1 MTQGSIIYDTR
12 LRHIWHSKAG
22 YGSLTAAAGGT
33 GMGLEKI
40 IPHPTFSSGM
50 GGVAYVIIKP
60 KKQKQVSTLQ
70 ELVFIFIDI

>member
-40 IPHPTFSSGM
+40 IPHPTFTSRM
-50 GGVAYVIIKP
+50 GV
-60 KKQKQVSTLQ
+60 L
-70 ELVFIFIDI
+70 LM

>member
-22 YGSLTAAAGGT
+22 YVSLTAAAGGT

-50 GGVAYVIIKP
+50 GV
-60 KKQKQVSTLQ
+60 L
-70 ELVFIFIDI
+70 LM

>member
-22 YGSLTAAAGGT
+22 YRSLTAAAGDT

-40 IPHPTFSSGM
+40 IPHPTFSSGS
-50 GGVAYVIIKP
+50 GDLSPYP
-60 KKQKQVSTLQ
+60 
-70 ELVFIFIDI
+70 IDMPATA